1 MSEKQTILIVDDEIN
16 TCQGLARALKYE
28 WNTET
33 ASNGREALKI
43 FERKDVDLVLTDV
56 KMPGMSGIEL
66 LKNLKE
72 IKAQVPV
79 IVMSAYNETETVVEA
94 VKAGAYDFITKPFRH
109 DDLEGV
115 LKTASKSMTS
125 LQLIRPASAPTP
137 KEAIAALRPAQNLGV
152 IGSSSAMEK
161 VMLMVMQVA
170 SARSSILIT
179 GESGTGKEVIAKAI
193 HAASP
198 RINRPF
204 ITLHCASL
212 NANLLESELF
222 GHEKGAFTGA
232 NDRRIGRFEAAD
244 GGTLFL
250 DEIGEIDASTQVK
263 LLRVLESRSFERVGG
278 HETIY
283 SDVRLLAA
291 TNRDLRKMVKEGTF
305 REDLYYRLDVINLHL
320 PPLRDR
326 REDIPALLQHCLL
339 AAVEDNGLAVKGF
352 TADCMARLCVYDW
365 PGNVR
370 ELRNVVERMAVL
382 TQQEYLDLPNLP
394 DHVLLGDSLVAEEG
408 PNEKEDTENPFD
420 VAENEKV
427 LILKALKESG
437 NNKTEAAERLGMS
450 RRTLHRRLKEYG
462 IT

>member
-1 MSEKQTILIVDDEIN
+1 M
-16 TCQGLARALKYE
+16 TC
-28 WNTET
+28 
-33 ASNGREALKI
+33 
-43 FERKDVDLVLTDV
+43 
-56 KMPGMSGIEL
+56 
-66 LKNLKE
+66 
-72 IKAQVPV
+72 
-79 IVMSAYNETETVVEA
+79 
-94 VKAGAYDFITKPFRH
+94 
-109 DDLEGV
+109 
-115 LKTASKSMTS
+115 

-408 PNEKEDTENPFD
+408 PNEKEDTE
-420 VAENEKV
+420 
-427 LILKALKESG
+427 
-437 NNKTEAAERLGMS
+437 
-450 RRTLHRRLKEYG
+450 H
-462 IT
+462 